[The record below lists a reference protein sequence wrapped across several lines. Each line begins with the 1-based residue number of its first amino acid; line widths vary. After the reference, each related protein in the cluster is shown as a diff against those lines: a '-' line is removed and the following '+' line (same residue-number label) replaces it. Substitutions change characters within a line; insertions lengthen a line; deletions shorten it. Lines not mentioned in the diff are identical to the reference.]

1 MGAETV
7 HALRDVSLEIQRG
20 EYVAIMGPSGSGKS
34 TMMNL
39 IGCLDTP
46 TSGHYELNGV
56 SVSEMDDNQL
66 AEVRNREIGFVFQTF
81 NLLSRSNALHNV
93 ELPLIY
99 GGMPAGQ
106 RRQVALDALTQVGLA
121 DRIHHKPNELSGG
134 QRQRVAVARA
144 LVNKPS
150 ILLADEPTGNL
161 DSKTGAE
168 IMALFGELSRKGNTI
183 ILVTH
188 EEDVAKHA
196 RRIIRLHDGLVASDE
211 KLAESRES
219 RVEGQPAPA
228 LDSRPSTLD
237 RS

>member
-34 TMMNL
+34 TLMNL

-46 TSGHYELNGV
+46 TSGSYELNGAHV
-56 SVSEMDDNQL
+56 SDMNDNQL
-66 AEVRNREIGFVFQTF
+66 AEIRNREIGFVFQTF
-81 NLLSRSNALHNV
+81 NLLARSNALHNV

-99 GGMPAGQ
+99 AGVTAEE
-106 RRQVALDALTQVGLA
+106 RRQIALDALAQVGLA
-121 DRIHHKPNELSGG
+121 DRVHHKPNELSGG

-161 DSKTGAE
+161 DSKTGNE
-168 IMALFGELSRKGNTI
+168 IMALFEELSRKGNTI
-183 ILVTH
+183 IVVTH
-188 EEDVAKHA
+188 EEDIAKHA
-196 RRIIRLHDGLVASDE
+196 RRILRIRDGLIAGDE
-211 KLAESRES
+211 QRTEVKTAAESK
-219 RVEGQPAPA
+219 A
-228 LDSRPSTLD
+228 
-237 RS
+237 